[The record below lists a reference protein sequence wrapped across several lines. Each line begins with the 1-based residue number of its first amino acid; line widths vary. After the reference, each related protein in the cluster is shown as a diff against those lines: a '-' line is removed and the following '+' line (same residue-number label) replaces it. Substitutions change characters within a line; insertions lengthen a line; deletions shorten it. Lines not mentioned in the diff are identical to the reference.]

1 MSRIAADITELIGNT
16 PLMRLNRIPAG
27 LSAEIIVKLESFNPG
42 ASVKDRLGYAL
53 IRDAEERGLLNQNSV
68 IIEATSGNTGVG
80 LALVCAVRGYRLI
93 IVMPENMTE
102 ERRRLL
108 VGFGA
113 EVVLTPAAEGMMGA
127 VRKAEELGRSISNAF
142 LTEQFKNPANARI
155 HRLTTGPE
163 IWEGTEG
170 RVDCVVCGIGT
181 GGTITGIAEYLKEKK
196 STILIYGVE
205 PDASPVLS
213 GGQPGPHKIPGIGA
227 GFVPEILDRR
237 LIDGFRRVTNRQAFE
252 TARRLIREE
261 GILCGISS
269 GAAVWAALEIARR
282 PELQG
287 KMIVALLPD
296 TAERYL
302 STKLFED

>member
-1 MSRIAADITELIGNT
+1 MSLIARDITELIGKT
-16 PLMRLNRIPAG
+16 PLVRLNRLNAG
-27 LSAEIIVKLESFNPG
+27 LKVEIIAKLESFNPG

-53 IRDAEERGLLNQNSV
+53 IKEAENRGLINQDTV
-68 IIEATSGNTGVG
+68 IIEATSGNTGIG
-80 LALVCAVRGYRLI
+80 LAMVCAVRGYRLI

-108 VGFGA
+108 TGYGA
-113 EVVLTPAAEGMMGA
+113 EVVLTPADQGMSGA
-127 VRKAEELGRSISNAF
+127 VSKAEALSRTIANSF
-142 LTEQFKNPANARI
+142 FTDQFKNPANVRI
-155 HRLTTGPE
+155 HRQTTGPE

-196 STILIYGVE
+196 PAVLIYGVE
-205 PDASPVLS
+205 PDTSAVLS
-213 GGQPGPHKIPGIGA
+213 GDPPGMHKIPGIGA
-227 GFVPEILDRR
+227 GFVPEILNRNI
-237 LIDGFRRVTNRQAFE
+237 LDGVIRVTNRQAFE
-252 TARRLIREE
+252 TSRRLIREE

-269 GAAVWAALEIARR
+269 GAAVWAALKIGQN
-282 PELQG
+282 PELSGQ
-287 KMIVALLPD
+287 MIVTLLPD